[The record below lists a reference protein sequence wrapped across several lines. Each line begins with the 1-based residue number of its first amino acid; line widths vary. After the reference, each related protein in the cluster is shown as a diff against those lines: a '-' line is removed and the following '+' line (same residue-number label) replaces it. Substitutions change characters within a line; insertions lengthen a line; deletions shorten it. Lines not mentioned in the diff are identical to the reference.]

1 MSNFAF
7 LKTEWALIH
16 ESAFKA
22 ESAINSDPRTAC
34 FYSRRTLEL
43 VVAWLYRSEKSL
55 KFPYQENLSALIH
68 EPTFKMLVG
77 AAIFDKARLITRLGN
92 HAVHSSKPVQG
103 NDALISVK
111 ELFHITYWLSYN
123 YAKVNPAKGSLQ
135 FELTLVPNVAVV
147 QKQTAEQLLNLQAE
161 LSNKDESLKAQL
173 ASNITL
179 SEEIRKL
186 REEIVEIKKKNT
198 KVQDDHDYSEEETR
212 DYFID
217 LLLKEAG
224 WTLAQQRDREY
235 EVQGMPNNHG
245 VGYVDYVLWGDD
257 GKPLALVEAKR
268 TKRNPRE
275 GQQQAWNYADCLEK
289 EFGQRPVIYYTNG
302 YTHWMWDN
310 HNYPPREVQGFYKKD
325 ELQLLIQRRQSRR
338 QLAGIK
344 VNSDIAGRFY
354 QERAIKKVCESF
366 DKERERKALLVM
378 ATGSGKTRTV
388 IGLSDLLI
396 NANWAKRI
404 LFLADRTALVNQ
416 AHKNY
421 GKHLPNANVVNLLK
435 KNGEDSSVDGRIFF
449 STYQT
454 MMGLIDESKDGQRRF
469 GVGHFDLIVIDEA
482 HRSIFQKYRM
492 IFDYFDSLLVGLTA
506 TPRDEIDR
514 NTYELFDLDDGVPTD
529 AYDLAEAVKDKYLVK
544 SVSISVPLKFQREGI
559 KYEELSEEEQEHW
572 DEQEWDDEAGD
583 VPEAVDGQ
591 DVNTWLFNTDTV
603 DKVLEHLMT
612 CGQKVQGGDV
622 LGKTIIFAKNQAHA
636 EFIEERFN
644 INYPNLKGEFAR
656 IITNKTEYAQS
667 LIDTFSVK
675 AKWPQ
680 IAISVDMLD
689 TGIDV
694 PEIVN
699 LVFFKVVRSR
709 TKFWQMVG
717 RGTRTCENL
726 FGPGQHKQFFY
737 IFDFCQNLE
746 FFSQNPETSQG
757 ALGKS
762 LKHKIFDSRV
772 ALIQHLEKNHSTP
785 ALKSEIAEVLRDE
798 VSAMNTDNFIVR
810 TQRKLVEKYRLQEVW
825 SRLSDEDYA
834 AILSIAGFPSELDP
848 ESEDAKRFDYLMLR
862 LQLALLKGQTSFQ
875 KLAEKVKET
884 AELLAEK
891 SNIPLIAQ
899 QMEVIGEVLDDAW
912 WDGVTL
918 EMLENV
924 RKKLRGLVIH
934 IEKTARNPVY
944 TSIEDEIG
952 EGAEVLLPQFAT
964 STGLEKFREKA
975 KAFLLQNQNDM
986 ALIKLRTNRP
996 LAPADIQHLET
1007 ILSGL
1012 GDVEVLAKAK
1022 EESSGLGLFVRSLV
1036 GLDREAAKMEFNRF
1050 LSDKNL
1056 TANQNRFIDEIINH
1070 LTTDGAMEPDRL
1082 YESPFTDISPTGPDG
1097 LFGERAGELVSI
1109 LDHIR
1114 NRALG

>member
-16 ESAFKA
+16 ESAVKA
-22 ESAINSDPRTAC
+22 EGAINSDPRTAC

-68 EPTFKMLVG
+68 EPTFKTLVG
-77 AAIFDKARLITRLGN
+77 AAIFDKARIITRLGN

-103 NDALISVK
+103 NDALVAVK
-111 ELFHITYWLSYN
+111 ELFHVTYWLSYN

-135 FELTLVPNVAVV
+135 FDLMLVPNVSVV
-147 QKQTAEQLLNLQAE
+147 QKQTAEQLFKLQSE
-161 LSNKDESLKAQL
+161 LSTKDESLKAQL
-173 ASNITL
+173 ASNVTL

-186 REEIVEIKKKNT
+186 REEIAEIKKNNT

-224 WTLAQQRDREY
+224 WTLAQKRDREY
-235 EVQGMPNNHG
+235 EVQGMPNDKG

-257 GKPLALVEAKR
+257 GKPLAVVEAKK
-268 TKRNPRE
+268 TKRDPRV
-275 GQQQAWNYADCLEK
+275 GQQQASLYADCLEK
-289 EFGQRPVIYYTNG
+289 EYGQRPVIYYTNG

-338 QLAGIK
+338 QLSGIK

-435 KNGEDSSVDGRIFF
+435 KNGEDSSVDGRIYF

-559 KYEELSEEEQEHW
+559 KYEELSEEEKEHW
-572 DEQEWDDEAGD
+572 DEQEWDEETGD

-612 CGQKVQGGDV
+612 RGQKVQGGDV

-644 INYPNLKGEFAR
+644 
-656 IITNKTEYAQS
+656 T
-667 LIDTFSVK
+667 
-675 AKWPQ
+675 
-680 IAISVDMLD
+680 
-689 TGIDV
+689 
-694 PEIVN
+694 
-699 LVFFKVVRSR
+699 
-709 TKFWQMVG
+709 
-717 RGTRTCENL
+717 
-726 FGPGQHKQFFY
+726 
-737 IFDFCQNLE
+737 
-746 FFSQNPETSQG
+746 
-757 ALGKS
+757 
-762 LKHKIFDSRV
+762 
-772 ALIQHLEKNHSTP
+772 
-785 ALKSEIAEVLRDE
+785 VL
-798 VSAMNTDNFIVR
+798 
-810 TQRKLVEKYRLQEVW
+810 
-825 SRLSDEDYA
+825 
-834 AILSIAGFPSELDP
+834 SELVRH
-848 ESEDAKRFDYLMLR
+848 S
-862 LQLALLKGQTSFQ
+862 QKGNLSQ
-875 KLAEKVKET
+875 K
-884 AELLAEK
+884 
-891 SNIPLIAQ
+891 N
-899 QMEVIGEVLDDAW
+899 
-912 WDGVTL
+912 
-918 EMLENV
+918 
-924 RKKLRGLVIH
+924 
-934 IEKTARNPVY
+934 
-944 TSIEDEIG
+944 
-952 EGAEVLLPQFAT
+952 
-964 STGLEKFREKA
+964 
-975 KAFLLQNQNDM
+975 
-986 ALIKLRTNRP
+986 
-996 LAPADIQHLET
+996 
-1007 ILSGL
+1007 
-1012 GDVEVLAKAK
+1012 
-1022 EESSGLGLFVRSLV
+1022 
-1036 GLDREAAKMEFNRF
+1036 
-1050 LSDKNL
+1050 
-1056 TANQNRFIDEIINH
+1056 
-1070 LTTDGAMEPDRL
+1070 
-1082 YESPFTDISPTGPDG
+1082 
-1097 LFGERAGELVSI
+1097 VSI
-1109 LDHIR
+1109 S
-1114 NRALG
+1114 A